1 MGRSWR
7 RGPRWREV
15 MGRALGKRPRPPSRA
30 RAPDT
35 AQMTMSLRERPAQQL
50 QQRQGARI
58 DGLRPSWLGTSWST
72 GDAAACEGPRAGA
85 PVAMGVP
92 PPPVAT
98 AVAVH
103 ERVNLCG
110 ALDCPSTPDAG
121 LGRAF
126 HLLDPFAPSPCVY
139 SKRTRGDDHTSPR
152 GSEAPIHLPF
162 CPQAPPAP
170 AAAQRSP
177 QPTPQPTPR
186 SPRRA
191 AHATAYEGPC
201 AALPVGAPLLLPPAR
216 LRTCLPP
223 AHQWPLPTSMPLP
236 MLASEA
242 STLTLVRA

>member
-1 MGRSWR
+1 
-7 RGPRWREV
+7 

-58 DGLRPSWLGTSWST
+58 DGLRPSWFGTSWST

-139 SKRTRGDDHTSPR
+139 SKRTRGADHTSPR

-186 SPRRA
+186 SPRHSLRGPVRCAASRDGGAAAPTTCAPAHLPATCTPVAAADVNAA
-191 AHATAYEGPC
+191 AHAGF
-201 AALPVGAPLLLPPAR
+201 
-216 LRTCLPP
+216 
-223 AHQWPLPTSMPLP
+223 
-236 MLASEA
+236 
-242 STLTLVRA
+242 